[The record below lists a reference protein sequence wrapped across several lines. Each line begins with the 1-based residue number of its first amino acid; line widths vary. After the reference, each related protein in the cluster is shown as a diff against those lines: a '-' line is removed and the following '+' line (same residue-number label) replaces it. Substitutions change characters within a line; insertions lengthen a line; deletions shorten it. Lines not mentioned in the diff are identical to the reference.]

1 MEREGGGR
9 AEEGRAGGWE
19 GGREGGSE
27 GSSAHLKQKHSRYGF
42 ILLDLA
48 AAEAS
53 FAGFAASARE

>member
-9 AEEGRAGGWE
+9 VEEGRE
-19 GGREGGSE
+19 RGREGD
-27 GSSAHLKQKHSRYGF
+27 GSSAHLKQKHSRYGC

-48 AAEAS
+48 APEAS